1 MESYPI
7 GVKDSARQA
16 DVNRI
21 ISVYKRAV
29 IVTWLLLLLPLYPL
43 LTYTSINAIIW
54 QRYSFRYAIGLVMY
68 AALVLLWLLMLGLPR
83 SYINRINRQ
92 IDDFLS
98 NPWLYGQFVITCTSL
113 TLLTLTAMLLWGWG
127 YNLILGSSVVLLGLW
142 LSILPLFW
150 QWGLKGWAFR
160 LESPGRLIDR
170 LGQNSHL
177 WLPPVIGAGVLLIS
191 AVLGFNSFSLQLI
204 PILGLIPAIVA
215 FLIYWRWPAIGL
227 IGLVVAGLVVP
238 SPNLPGGLNVGVIVL
253 VLLIG
258 LHLFAVIVKRRP
270 LRLVPSRTV
279 WPLLALVLG
288 AILSFGVGN
297 LPWFTFAQPAPMDA
311 QLGGLFIY
319 ILAAGAF
326 LLIAHQV
333 RDLHWLKWLTWLFV
347 ALGSVHIAGWLVPG
361 LGKFTGPLLQLGTFN
376 NSLFWVWLVSLSASQ
391 SAFNREL
398 HFTWRVVLGGVALT
412 TLYVGFVLNNDWKSG
427 YLPPIA
433 SVGAMIAFHAWWVAI
448 PAVLAAYPVVLY
460 LSSQAIASDDYSYST
475 RVDALLIMLEII
487 KVNPILGLGPA
498 NYYWYTPLF
507 PIRGWAVQFNSHNN
521 YVDIVAQTG
530 LVGLA
535 CFFWFALEVAW
546 LAWKLRTKVPA
557 GGFAWAYV
565 YGVMGGLAGTLVAA
579 ALADWVLPFPYNI
592 GLTGFRMT
600 MLGWMFLGGLV
611 CIEQIYMGQSHPQE
625 INLTERVGPR
635 SPGRLQTAVSPC
647 LNTNRVI
654 IPPKGVSQ

>member
-1 MESYPI
+1 MESYLT
-7 GVKDSARQA
+7 GVKDSVRQA
-16 DVNRI
+16 NDNKV

-29 IVTWLLLLLPLYPL
+29 IATWFLFLLPLYPL
-43 LTYTSINAIIW
+43 LTYTSINATIW
-54 QRYSFRYAIGLVMY
+54 QRYSLKYVVGLVIY
-68 AALVLLWLLMLGLPR
+68 AGILLLWLLMLGLSKR
-83 SYINRINRQ
+83 FANLINYQ
-92 IDDFLS
+92 FDDFLS

-113 TLLTLTAMLLWGWG
+113 TILTLTAMLLWGWG
-127 YNLILGSSVVLLGLW
+127 YNPILGASIILLGLW
-142 LSILPLFW
+142 FSVLPLFW
-150 QWGLKGWAFR
+150 QWGVKGWVIRF
-160 LESPGRLIDR
+160 ESPVDWFDR

-177 WLPPVIGAGVLLIS
+177 WLPPVIGAGALLIS
-191 AVLGFNSFSLQLI
+191 AVLGFFSFSLQLI
-204 PILGLIPAIVA
+204 PVLGLVPAIIA

-227 IGLVVAGLVVP
+227 LGLIIAGLMVP

-258 LHLFAVIVKRRP
+258 LHLLVVIVKRRP
-270 LRLVPSRTV
+270 LRLVQSRTV

-288 AILSFGVGN
+288 AIFSFGVGN
-297 LPWFTFAQPAPMDA
+297 LPWFTFAQPAPLDA

-333 RDLHWLKWLTWLFV
+333 RDLRWLKWLTWLFIAV
-347 ALGSVHIAGWLVPG
+347 ASLYIVGWLAPG
-361 LGKFTGPLLQLGTFN
+361 AGKFTDPLLQFGTYN

-391 SAFNREL
+391 AAFNREL
-398 HFTWRVVLGGVALT
+398 HFIWRMVLGGVALA
-412 TLYVGFVLNNDWKSG
+412 TLFVGFVFLNEWKSG

-433 SVGAMIAFHAWWVAI
+433 SIGAMVAFHAWWTTI
-448 PAVLAAYPVVLY
+448 PAVLVGYPITLY

-507 PIRGWAVQFNSHNN
+507 PIRGWAVRFNSHNN

-535 CFFWFALEVAW
+535 CFFWFAAEVAW
-546 LAWKLRTKVPA
+546 LAWKLKTKVPA

-565 YGVMGGLAGTLVAA
+565 YGVMGGLVGTLVAA

-592 GLTGFRMT
+592 GLTGFRMS

-611 CIEQIYMGQSHPQE
+611 CIEQIYLNQPQPQE
-625 INLTERVGPR
+625 ASETNSLAPL
-635 SPGRLQTAVSPC
+635 SPGRLQTAV
-647 LNTNRVI
+647 
-654 IPPKGVSQ
+654 VSSALHK